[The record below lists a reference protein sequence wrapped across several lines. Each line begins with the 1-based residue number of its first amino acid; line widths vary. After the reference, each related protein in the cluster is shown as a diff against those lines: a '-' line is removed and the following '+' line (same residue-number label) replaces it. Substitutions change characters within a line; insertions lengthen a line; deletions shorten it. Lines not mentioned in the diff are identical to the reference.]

1 VERREVSNKFIYFI
15 NILKYRN
22 YLTKTSKDAPDWFN
36 VVPSWKAE
44 QFKKYLENN
53 EDTINI
59 ISKHQ
64 NWITISPR
72 SMDRKHPLEKM
83 KAENMEV
90 TSKIM
95 PKWMEIKHK
104 KAKRLENLKVAE
116 YFPLKQKAKKLIV
129 FVDKDLNPSKLKS
142 IDYDPKRSI
151 FSFGDFRHNIMT
163 KNEKDIYDAK
173 VSQEPKMFFNWD
185 DGKKFVPKYKKDV

>member
-1 VERREVSNKFIYFI
+1 MERREVSNKFIYFN

-104 KAKRLENLKVAE
+104 KALAEIDDAAKDAYAKTVSTIFGAISPDLTAALTSKANVDMVAALERAVAPYALATDDQSVADVVARITKGLPIE
-116 YFPLKQKAKKLIV
+116 EALDKITKK
-129 FVDKDLNPSKLKS
+129 
-142 IDYDPKRSI
+142 
-151 FSFGDFRHNIMT
+151 
-163 KNEKDIYDAK
+163 
-173 VSQEPKMFFNWD
+173 
-185 DGKKFVPKYKKDV
+185 